1 MNNQDIRLDLLRK
14 LESNPEYTQR
24 DLSKEMDVSLGKVNY
39 CLKKLTAKGL
49 IKLTNFKQNPNK
61 VGYVYILTPKG
72 IENKSKLTV
81 SFLHR
86 KIKEYEL
93 LKAEIIE
100 LKIDSEKNNLP

>member
-1 MNNQDIRLDLLRK
+1 MNRDEIHLELLRRIEK
-14 LESNPEYTQR
+14 NPQYTQR
-24 DLSKEMDVSLGKVNY
+24 ALSREMGVSLGKVNY
-39 CLKKLTAKGL
+39 CVKKLIEKGWV
-49 IKLTNFKQNPNK
+49 KANNFRFSPNK
-61 VGYVYILTPKG
+61 LNYKYLLTPKG